1 MERPIHRV
9 RGRRRP
15 QEPPPPIVH
24 APPQSWEEPPRRRPQ
39 VGPELAGLGQPARR
53 GCGSGSRRAPSPS
66 APRSPGARRA
76 ESPTARSPPGG
87 GLATSAAGTCSRSRC
102 PPPPAGRRSSLGAAL
117 RRAPPPAPPA
127 RRDHLT
133 RAWLRPSPADP
144 KGARPAPAPPRAR
157 RLPIGCGNPVPG
169 SSAVVGA
176 ASQVPLTPCAAAAAP
191 CPPPLRAL
199 SFPNPGRPTPPAHW
213 PAAAPTIGPRHLS
226 VSWESSAPPGRKRLR
241 PHWTESHSVAQAGVQ
256 CHDLSSL
263 QPQPPRFK

>member
-24 APPQSWEEPPRRRPQ
+24 APPQSWEDPPPTTAAAGRARAGRAGRAGSPALLPRYEKSAERERSAQ
-39 VGPELAGLGQPARR
+39 PRGAAGRVPACPLAPPGAASSPLPPVPAR
-53 GCGSGSRRAPSPS
+53 A
-66 APRSPGARRA
+66 AGAR
-76 ESPTARSPPGG
+76 
-87 GLATSAAGTCSRSRC
+87 CC
-102 PPPPAGRRSSLGAAL
+102 PPAAAL
-117 RRAPPPAPPA
+117 LSEPCRAPPPAPPA

-144 KGARPAPAPPRAR
+144 KGLRPTPAPPRAR
-157 RLPIGCGNPVPG
+157 CLPIGCGRPVPG

-176 ASQVPLTPCAAAAAP
+176 ARLAASQVPLTPCAADAP

-199 SFPNPGRPTPPAHW
+199 SFSNPGRLTLPAHW
-213 PAAAPTIGPRHLS
+213 PAAAPTIGSRHLS

-241 PHWTESHSVAQAGVQ
+241 PHWIPFTVGFSLL
-256 CHDLSSL
+256 DLAL
-263 QPQPPRFK
+263 P